1 MNHKTIP
8 AVTPR
13 PLALCNEEGCAFLG
27 KEAQQGVCHSSE
39 GEVIDWDKA
48 ERYEKLLL
56 EDLKFMKE
64 TEGEGY
70 VACLEANY
78 VCAMMNWETI
88 LDECVRLRRDAALR
102 GKS

>member
-8 AVTPR
+8 AVLNR
-13 PLALCNEEGCAFLG
+13 HFSVCNEEGCAFLG
-27 KEAQQGVCHSSE
+27 KEAQQGVCHSSS
-39 GEVIDWDKA
+39 GEVTDWDKA
-48 ERYEKLLL
+48 DKYEKEVL
-56 EDLKFMKE
+56 EDLVLMKK

-70 VACLEANY
+70 IACLEAHY
-78 VCAMMNWETI
+78 VCAMMNWETL